1 MLGEGLAGHEPSADG
16 GSWLTLGC
24 VAMLDLIFLF
34 LVTLVVVFNTL
45 ATVSILLKA
54 VYADKLFPTPYT
66 HSAQVLT
73 RGDQSRAKI
82 SRFYLAERLET
93 H

>member
-1 MLGEGLAGHEPSADG
+1 MGWALGMHQSADG
-16 GSWLTLGC
+16 GPWLTLGC
-24 VAMLDLIFLF
+24 LAMLDLIFLF

-45 ATVSILLKA
+45 ATVSMLLKA
-54 VYADKLFPTPYT
+54 VYADELFPTPYVY
-66 HSAQVLT
+66 SAQVIT

-82 SRFYLAERLET
+82 SCFYLAERLET